1 MLVSMQKPTIAFIG
15 AGNMATAIIDGLLKA
30 GYPATNIY
38 ASCPS
43 AERLA
48 TLQKSRGIQTSTDN
62 CTAAAQADI
71 LVLAVKPKIIATVL
85 AELGAE
91 IQKKRPLIIS
101 VAASV
106 PEAYIRR
113 VLGSDPEIA
122 IIRAM
127 PNTPAAF
134 GQGATVLCSQT
145 TNAQQKKLVENLFAA
160 VGTTYW
166 LEDEQHMNA
175 VTALSGSGPAYFFLL
190 MEALAT
196 AATQMG
202 LPHELAQTLTIQ
214 TALGAAQTVL
224 HSQQAPATLRQQVM
238 SPGGGTEA
246 ALKTL
251 AANEFNTII
260 ATAFT
265 AAQARYDELLKNLP

>member
-1 MLVSMQKPTIAFIG
+1 MQKSTIAFIG

-38 ASCPS
+38 ATCPS
-43 AERLA
+43 AERLT
-48 TLQKSRGIQTSTDN
+48 TLQASRGIQTSTNN

-85 AELGAE
+85 AELAAE
-91 IQKKRPLIIS
+91 IRQKRPLIIS
-101 VAASV
+101 IAASV
-106 PEAYIRR
+106 TEAYIHRA
-113 VLGSDPEIA
+113 LGNDPA
-122 IIRAM
+122 ITVIRAM

-134 GQGATVLCSQT
+134 GQGATVLCSQAA
-145 TNAQQKKLVENLFAA
+145 NAKQKKLAEDLFGS

-166 LEDEQHMNA
+166 LEDEQHMNV

-190 MEALAT
+190 TEALAT

-224 HSQQAPATLRQQVM
+224 HSQQTPAALRQQVT

-246 ALKTL
+246 ALK
-251 AANEFNTII
+251 EFTNHNFNAIVTK
-260 ATAFT
+260 AFA

>member
-1 MLVSMQKPTIAFIG
+1 MLVSMQKPILAFIG
-15 AGNMATAIIDGLLKA
+15 AGNMTTAIIDGLLKA

-43 AERLA
+43 AERLT
-48 TLQKSRGIQTSTDN
+48 TLQASRGIQTSTDN

-71 LVLAVKPKIIATVL
+71 LVLAVKPKIIAAVL
-85 AELGAE
+85 AELATE
-91 IQKKRPLIIS
+91 IRQKRPLIVS
-101 VAASV
+101 VAASAT
-106 PEAYIRR
+106 EAYIQRA
-113 VLGSDPEIA
+113 LGNHPA
-122 IIRAM
+122 TTIIRAM
-127 PNTPAAF
+127 PNTPTAF

-145 TNAQQKKLVENLFAA
+145 ANAQQKQLAEELFSAI
-160 VGTTYW
+160 GTTYW
-166 LEDEQHMNA
+166 LESEQHMNA

-196 AATQMG
+196 AATQAG
-202 LPHELAQTLTIQ
+202 LSSELAQTLTIQ

-224 HSQQAPATLRQQVM
+224 HSQQAPATLRQQVT

-246 ALKTL
+246 ALK
-251 AANEFNTII
+251 EFTNHNFNAIVTN
-260 ATAFT
+260 AFA